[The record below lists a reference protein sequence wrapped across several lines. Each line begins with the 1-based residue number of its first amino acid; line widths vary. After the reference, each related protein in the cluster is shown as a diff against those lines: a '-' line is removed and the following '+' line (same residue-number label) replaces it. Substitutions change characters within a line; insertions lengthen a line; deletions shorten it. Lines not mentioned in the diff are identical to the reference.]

1 MAKRSWSSETEDAP
15 FEEELR
21 ERDIDLLREVVPLI
35 SETDLDP
42 QEFEEV
48 HSSSSDKAP
57 EV

>member
-1 MAKRSWSSETEDAP
+1 MARRSWSSETEDAP

-21 ERDIDLLREVVPLI
+21 ERDIDLLREVVPLT

-48 HSSSSDKAP
+48 HPSSSVKAP